1 MEYND
6 QMKNRVK
13 RMEGQLRGI
22 LKMMEENKDCKEVI
36 TQLSAVR
43 SAVDR
48 TIGVIVSSNLVECV
62 QDAGVNG
69 EKTDEMIK
77 EAVNLLVK
85 SRWNSRVD
93 IFFSFVMIPIGV
105 IVKRKGGIKMNADK
119 VLDAKGLACPMPIVK
134 SRMAINELEGGKY

>member
-6 QMKNRVK
+6 QIKNRVK

-48 TIGVIVSSNLVECV
+48 TVGVIVSSNLVECV
-62 QDAGVNG
+62 LEAEARG
-69 EKTDEMIK
+69 ENTDELIK

-85 SRWNSRVD
+85 SR
-93 IFFSFVMIPIGV
+93 
-105 IVKRKGGIKMNADK
+105 
-119 VLDAKGLACPMPIVK
+119 
-134 SRMAINELEGGKY
+134 

>member
-1 MEYND
+1 MEYNE

-22 LKMMEENKDCKEVI
+22 LRMMEEGKDCKEVI

-48 TIGVIVSSNLVECV
+48 TVGVVVSTNLVECV
-62 QDAGVNG
+62 LEAESKGQNANDL
-69 EKTDEMIK
+69 IK

-85 SRWNSRVD
+85 SR
-93 IFFSFVMIPIGV
+93 
-105 IVKRKGGIKMNADK
+105 
-119 VLDAKGLACPMPIVK
+119 
-134 SRMAINELEGGKY
+134 

>member
-6 QMKNRVK
+6 QIKNRVK

-22 LKMMEENKDCKEVI
+22 LKMMEEKKDCKEVI

-48 TIGVIVSSNLVECV
+48 TVGVIVSSNLVECV
-62 QDAGVNG
+62 LEAERNG
-69 EKTDEMIK
+69 EKTDELIK

-85 SRWNSRVD
+85 SR
-93 IFFSFVMIPIGV
+93 
-105 IVKRKGGIKMNADK
+105 
-119 VLDAKGLACPMPIVK
+119 
-134 SRMAINELEGGKY
+134 

>member
-1 MEYND
+1 MEGAFSLEYND
-6 QMKNRVK
+6 QLKNRVK

-48 TIGVIVSSNLVECV
+48 TMGVIVSTNLVDCV
-62 QDAGVNG
+62 VEAEKNG
-69 EKTDEMIK
+69 ERMDEVIK

-85 SRWNSRVD
+85 SR
-93 IFFSFVMIPIGV
+93 
-105 IVKRKGGIKMNADK
+105 
-119 VLDAKGLACPMPIVK
+119 
-134 SRMAINELEGGKY
+134 

>member
-6 QMKNRVK
+6 SVKNRVK

-22 LKMMEENKDCKEVI
+22 LKMMEDDKDCKEVI

-48 TIGVIVSSNLVECV
+48 TVGLIVSENLVECV
-62 QDAGVNG
+62 REAEKNG
-69 EKTDEMIK
+69 GSSDEMIK

-85 SRWNSRVD
+85 SR
-93 IFFSFVMIPIGV
+93 
-105 IVKRKGGIKMNADK
+105 
-119 VLDAKGLACPMPIVK
+119 
-134 SRMAINELEGGKY
+134 

>member
-22 LKMMEENKDCKEVI
+22 LKMMEEDKDCKEVI

-62 QDAGVNG
+62 QEAEQNGV
-69 EKTDEMIK
+69 KTDDLIK

-85 SRWNSRVD
+85 SR
-93 IFFSFVMIPIGV
+93 
-105 IVKRKGGIKMNADK
+105 
-119 VLDAKGLACPMPIVK
+119 
-134 SRMAINELEGGKY
+134 